1 MVEDPI
7 AQQLLSAKRLR
18 AEHLVNLVK
27 APNRERVSCLRAV
40 ADLHVDIS
48 QQLLDDEAL
57 DELLGLAKKVGFEER
72 RKALFDGDIVNET
85 EQQPALHM
93 ALRSAAEQN
102 SFGAERVAAVHQTL
116 AIMSTHVDA
125 LTQGRWLGATAKPI
139 RTLVH
144 IGIGG
149 SHLGPKLMCQA
160 LQPYALGRIAIHY
173 VDNIDSAS
181 LSSVLAQ
188 IDPEQTLFV
197 VVSKSFTSQE
207 VLANMHS
214 ARAWLLER
222 GIPAAQCKRHFLA
235 VTAHPERAQ
244 ASGVDFADCLQ
255 LWEWVSGRFSLWSAV
270 SLAVAVHIGMQ
281 GFVDFLS
288 GARQIDQHFQVTPM
302 ADNLPLLLALTDIW
316 NAHAL
321 NSTSH
326 AIVPYSKRLELLP
339 AYLQQLQ
346 MESNGKRVSRAG
358 KPLRHRTSSVWWGG
372 AGTNGQH
379 SYYQFLHQGTE
390 QTAMDFILCLSDQ
403 NCLPDHQDWLVS
415 ACLAQSTVLAKGN
428 LVDSPEEQDAGLD
441 AHQWLPGNRPSNT
454 IVLPALTPAV
464 MGQLLA
470 LFEHRIFCQSVLW
483 DINPFDQ
490 FGVERG
496 KQITASVYTTIV
508 SEQPAADAFIEKI
521 LSLYRAVRR

>member
-1 MVEDPI
+1 MIEDPI

-18 AEHLVNLVK
+18 AEHLVKLID
-27 APNRERVSCLRAV
+27 APNRERVSCLREV

-57 DELLGLAKKVGFEER
+57 GELLELAKKAGFDER

-93 ALRSAAEQN
+93 ALRSAAEPN
-102 SFGAERVAAVHQTL
+102 GFGTEQVAAVHQTL
-116 AIMSTHVDA
+116 ATMAAHVDT
-125 LTQGRWLGATAKPI
+125 LTQGRWLGATAKPV

-149 SHLGPKLMCQA
+149 SHLGPKFLCQA
-160 LQPYALGRIAIHY
+160 LQPYTLGRIGIHY
-173 VDNIDSAS
+173 VDNVDGAN

-207 VLANMHS
+207 VLANMYS
-214 ARAWLLER
+214 ARTWLLER

-235 VTAHPERAQ
+235 ITAHPERAQ
-244 ASGVDFADCLQ
+244 ASGVEFADCLQ

-270 SLAVAVHIGMQ
+270 SLTVAVHIGMQ
-281 GFVDFLS
+281 SFVDFLS
-288 GARQIDQHFQVTPM
+288 GARQMDQHFQTTPM

-326 AIVPYSKRLELLP
+326 VILPYSARLELLP
-339 AYLQQLQ
+339 TYLQQLQ
-346 MESNGKRVSRAG
+346 MESNGKRVSRTG
-358 KPLRHRTSSVWWGG
+358 QPLQHHTSGVLWGS
-372 AGTNGQH
+372 AGTSGQH
-379 SYYQFLHQGTE
+379 SYYQFLHQGTG

-403 NCLPDHQDWLVS
+403 SCLSGHQDWLVS
-415 ACLAQSTVLAKGN
+415 ACLAQSTVLAKGD
-428 LVDSPEEQDAGLD
+428 LHDSTEGRDASLD
-441 AHQWLPGNRPSNT
+441 AHQWLPGNSPSNT

-483 DINPFDQ
+483 DVNPFDQ

-496 KQITASVYTTIV
+496 KQLTAGVHAAIVAEESV
-508 SEQPAADAFIEKI
+508 ADTFIEKI